1 MDQPKIKAKTL
12 YIVRTAKAW
21 LSKMQA
27 QNLSQLK
34 ENNKQ
39 YPLAMETL
47 FNGQVFHQ
55 VRETSIYLN

>member
-1 MDQPKIKAKTL
+1 ML
-12 YIVRTAKAW
+12 HIVRTAKAW